1 MRITERQLR
10 QIIKEELSEMRRP
23 ESDPPK
29 KHTFGTKVLSTHL
42 PLETLDVDLDVEL
55 DFEEKKILSDISDE
69 HLRELIK
76 NPDGPAADRLES
88 EFAHLYVT
96 LHDMT
101 YLDAESEAWKK
112 VSYLKD
118 NNVFKW
124 ELWRRKQDSGKFDP
138 PMGSAY
144 HRLMRGPVPG

>member
-10 QIIKEELSEMRRP
+10 QIIKEELTEMRRP
-23 ESDPPK
+23 EGDPLN
-29 KHTFGTKVLSTHL
+29 KHTFGTKVLATHL
-42 PLETLDVDLDVEL
+42 PLETLDVDLD
-55 DFEEKKILSDISDE
+55 FEEKSILTDISDE
-69 HLRELIK
+69 DLRELIK

-88 EFAHLYVT
+88 EFADLYVT
-96 LHDMT
+96 LHDMM

-112 VSYLKD
+112 VRYLKD

-144 HRLMRGPVPG
+144 HRLMRGPAAV